1 MVFTTPPPQPQGT
14 QDTSGQQGDKALNF
28 TSVIYC
34 NYFSMYP
41 NANLWSSTIST
52 ALVKKLKLLDLALLY
67 QSRHGGISA
76 FRDRPGA
83 EV

>member
-41 NANLWSSTIST
+41 NANL
-52 ALVKKLKLLDLALLY
+52 
-67 QSRHGGISA
+67 
-76 FRDRPGA
+76 
-83 EV
+83 